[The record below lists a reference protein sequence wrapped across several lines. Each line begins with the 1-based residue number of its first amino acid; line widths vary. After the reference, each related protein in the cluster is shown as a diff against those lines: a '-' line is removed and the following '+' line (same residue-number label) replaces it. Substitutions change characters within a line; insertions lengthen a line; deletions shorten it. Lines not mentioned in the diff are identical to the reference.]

1 MTTPFSTTSR
11 LGGQH
16 ATARNSAGLGLFLLR
31 LATGLTLAAHGA
43 QKVFVMGFAGVTA
56 GFTKMGVPMPGIAGP
71 AIGILELVGGIMLA
85 VGLFTRLVG
94 LGLALD
100 MLGAVLLVHL
110 KNGFFAPGG
119 IEFVM
124 MLGVASLC
132 FAIDGAGPYSVDAT
146 LAERRGRR

>member
-1 MTTPFSTTSR
+1 MTTPSSTTSR
-11 LGGQH
+11 VTGQH
-16 ATARNSAGLGLFLLR
+16 ATARSAVGFGLFLLR

-43 QKVFVMGFAGVTA
+43 QKVFVMGFAGVTG
-56 GFTKMGVPMPGIAGP
+56 GFTKMGVPLPGIAGP
-71 AIGILELVGGIMLA
+71 AVSLLELVGGIMLA
-85 VGLFTRLVG
+85 VGLLTRLVG

-100 MLGAVLLVHL
+100 MLGAILLVHL

-132 FAIDGAGPYSVDAT
+132 FAIDGAGPYSVDAM
-146 LAERRGRR
+146 LAERRGHR